1 MGVTPE
7 IEGGRMNDWLLAV
20 LVLVGMLFLHD
31 VWRLIR
37 KAITAVD
44 RDQQILD
51 QVTVYEPDDDDDGGP
66 QFDIDLGWDEQTAVL
81 EFIEQFR
88 AIRAHYERRQ
98 Q

>member
-1 MGVTPE
+1 
-7 IEGGRMNDWLLAV
+7 MNDWLLAV
-20 LVLVGMLFLHD
+20 LVLGGMLFLWD

-37 KAITAVD
+37 KAITAID

-51 QVTVYEPDDDDDGGP
+51 QITVHEPDDDDDGP
-66 QFDIDLGWDEQTAVL
+66 QFAIDLGWDEQTAVL

>member
-1 MGVTPE
+1 
-7 IEGGRMNDWLLAV
+7 MNDWLLAV

-51 QVTVYEPDDDDDGGP
+51 QITVHEPDDDDGP

-88 AIRAHYERRQ
+88 AIKTHYERRQ

>member
-1 MGVTPE
+1 MIGDLLNLFGIAVLA
-7 IEGGRMNDWLLAV
+7 WLLW
-20 LVLVGMLFLHD
+20 D

-37 KAITAVD
+37 KAITAID

-51 QVTVYEPDDDDDGGP
+51 QITVHEPGDDDDDGP
-66 QFDIDLGWDEQTAVL
+66 QFTIDMSWDEQTAVL

>member
-1 MGVTPE
+1 
-7 IEGGRMNDWLLAV
+7 MNDWLLAV

-37 KAITAVD
+37 KATTALD

-51 QVTVYEPDDDDDGGP
+51 QITVHEPDDGDGDGP
-66 QFDIDLGWDEQTAVL
+66 EFSIDMSWDEQTAVL
-81 EFIEQFR
+81 EFIDQFR
-88 AIRAHYERRQ
+88 AIRAHHERRQ

>member
-1 MGVTPE
+1 
-7 IEGGRMNDWLLAV
+7 MNDWLLAV

-37 KAITAVD
+37 KALTAVD

-51 QVTVYEPDDDDDGGP
+51 QITVHEPDDDDDGGP
-66 QFDIDLGWDEQTAVL
+66 QFDIDMSWDEQTAVL
-81 EFIEQFR
+81 EFIDQFR
-88 AIRAHYERRQ
+88 AIKTHYERRQ

>member
-1 MGVTPE
+1 MIVDVLRVAA
-7 IEGGRMNDWLLAV
+7 IVLAV
-20 LVLVGMLFLHD
+20 LFLWD

-51 QVTVYEPDDDDDGGP
+51 QITVHEPDDDNDDGP
-66 QFDIDLGWDEQTAVL
+66 QFTIDMSWDEQTAVL
-81 EFIEQFR
+81 EFIDQFR

>member
-1 MGVTPE
+1 
-7 IEGGRMNDWLLAV
+7 MNDWLLAV

-37 KAITAVD
+37 KTITAID

-51 QVTVYEPDDDDDGGP
+51 QITVHEPDDDDDDGP
-66 QFDIDLGWDEQTAVL
+66 QFAIDMSWDEQTAVL

>member
-1 MGVTPE
+1 
-7 IEGGRMNDWLLAV
+7 MNDWLLAV

-37 KAITAVD
+37 KAITAID

-51 QVTVYEPDDDDDGGP
+51 QITVHEPDDDDGP
-66 QFDIDLGWDEQTAVL
+66 QFDIDMSWDEQTAVL

-88 AIRAHYERRQ
+88 AIRAHHERRQ

>member
-1 MGVTPE
+1 
-7 IEGGRMNDWLLAV
+7 MNDWLLAV

-37 KAITAVD
+37 KAITAID
-44 RDQQILD
+44 RDQGILD
-51 QVTVYEPDDDDDGGP
+51 QITVHEPDDDDDVGP
-66 QFDIDLGWDEQTAVL
+66 QFAIDMDWDEQTAVL

-88 AIRAHYERRQ
+88 AIRAHHERRQ

>member
-1 MGVTPE
+1 MIVDVLKVAA
-7 IEGGRMNDWLLAV
+7 IVLAV
-20 LVLVGMLFLHD
+20 LFLWD

-81 EFIEQFR
+81 EFIDQFR
-88 AIRAHYERRQ
+88 AIRAHYGRD
-98 Q
+98 

>member
-1 MGVTPE
+1 MILDVLRVAAFG
-7 IEGGRMNDWLLAV
+7 LAV
-20 LVLVGMLFLHD
+20 TFLWD

-37 KAITAVD
+37 KAITAID

-51 QVTVYEPDDDDDGGP
+51 QITVHEPDDDDDGP
-66 QFDIDLGWDEQTAVL
+66 QFAIDMDWDEQTAVL
-81 EFIEQFR
+81 EFIDQFR